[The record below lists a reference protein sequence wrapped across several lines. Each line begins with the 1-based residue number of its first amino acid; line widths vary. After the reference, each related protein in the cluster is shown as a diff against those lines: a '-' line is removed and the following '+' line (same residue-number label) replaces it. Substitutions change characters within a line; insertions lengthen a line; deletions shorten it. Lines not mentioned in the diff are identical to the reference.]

1 MALVLATVML
11 VSCVTTILLAASKPW
26 IDTKLGSLSQYYE
39 TGNSADPGLISTVD
53 EDSGGT
59 SYGLYMFVEGTVKT
73 FMDWLKKS
81 DNAVYRGFG
90 DTLYEAYAY
99 NTKHEYYPGFGTN
112 FKNTW
117 QSIGHGKNSA
127 EFGQA
132 QTEFWGSTQYT
143 ELITNVE
150 RLFPGF
156 DIDNYSIAL
165 KNVFWSRSVHHGV
178 GVTSGAKSSDGKSGA
193 TGVIYRAFNALG
205 GFKNQSEA
213 ELIAAIYAECSRLD
227 PKGMYKEGNMETLT
241 ATKYGV
247 YGRSMAYFNVNGGGV
262 QTSVYSR
269 LHVNEPADAL
279 VMRYANTTPG
289 IAEGKYTLTYI
300 NGSEQNHGL
309 DPSKSTLVDSKDAV
323 QLQLTYY
330 DNDCYILSTADGQRL
345 AISNGKLVLEAPSTS
360 SSQFWS
366 ISGGSGYTLQNMG
379 TKQYVTVT
387 VTSKEVT
394 EDGLSHDDLIL
405 AKLKEIAA
413 GTAEDGTYTNDAAKR
428 FDELL
433 SAELNTLIGE
443 NFKDKG
449 DEAITAMI
457 KENIAKIPEEELSF
471 EEKEALIKK
480 LDELVAK
487 ESENPTEAD
496 LTQEVLSIFSDDELL
511 ALVEAMTGK
520 DIEDITLDV
529 VEQMVAEDQKN
540 ATKTTITTY
549 TTGVTDSGE
558 KAARWSLNKATGRDA
573 WTLTGMFYPGCSD
586 SDAIG
591 NKVTHH
597 LTEGNSSFPIRGV
610 VSCTQGIRSVTVE
623 VQGKNGGGFTA
634 TGTGSGNWFDLWTLD
649 DRCTFSSLKQ
659 GTYTLTIT
667 GINSD
672 GQSVQLLSSS
682 FTVGARD
689 SGTTGTISQEKYTV
703 TFKNGNTVVKTKVY
717 KLGDTYGELPEIT
730 TEGFQGW
737 FTSDGVQIFSNSMVA
752 AEDHTVEAKFGTLY
766 TVTFKVD
773 GSVVR
778 TRQLAKD
785 SLIQA
790 PANPVKA
797 ATSKYV
803 YSFSHWVDDSGK
815 QFVANVTYMPA
826 GNVTYTAVFTQTANS
841 GGNTGGGGNGG
852 GGSGGGGGNGGG
864 TTPTPSGNYLTGVS
878 PSTSVSSLTTSGYT
892 VYNGSTKVTSGL
904 VGTGMTA
911 VSNGTSV
918 TIVVTGDV
926 SGDGRIT
933 ITDVVKL
940 QSSVAG
946 ASKLSGA
953 YAKAGDINGDGKVTI
968 TDVVQAA
975 QVTVGQRTIN

>member
-26 IDTKLGSLSQYYE
+26 SDTKLGSLSQYYE

-178 GVTSGAKSSDGKSGA
+178 GVTSGANSSDGRSGA
-193 TGVIYRAFNALG
+193 TGVIYRAFTALG

-227 PKGMYKEGNMETLT
+227 PNRMYKEGNMETLT

-309 DPSKSTLVDSKDAV
+309 DPSKSTLVESKDAV

-345 AISNGKLVLEAPSTS
+345 TVSDGKLVLAAPSTS
-360 SSQFWS
+360 SNQFWS

-394 EDGLSHDDLIL
+394 EDGSDVLTRD
-405 AKLKEIAA
+405 ERVAA
-413 GTAEDGTYTNDAAKR
+413 MITAVGEDTLDETTQARFEELTTAEVT
-428 FDELL
+428 
-433 SAELNTLIGE
+433 TLTE
-443 NFKDKG
+443 EHLKDKSE
-449 DEAITAMI
+449 DEIKADLDKLEAAEKAMYDFIVSLPEDEDKITEEHQKQFSELENAYLESI
-457 KENIAKIPEEELSF
+457 KNFTGKT
-471 EEKEALIKK
+471 
-480 LDELVAK
+480 LDEIIAIVAGKLV
-487 ESENPTEAD
+487 D
-496 LTQEVLSIFSDDELL
+496 
-511 ALVEAMTGK
+511 
-520 DIEDITLDV
+520 
-529 VEQMVAEDQKN
+529 EQMAAEA
-540 ATKTTITTY
+540 ATTTTITTY

-597 LTEGNSSFPIRGV
+597 LAEGNSSFPIRGV

-623 VQGKNGGGFTA
+623 VRNSAGGGFTA

-852 GGSGGGGGNGGG
+852 GGNGGGGG

-878 PSTSVSSLTTSGYT
+878 PSTSVSSLTASGYT

>member
-26 IDTKLGSLSQYYE
+26 SDTKLGSLSQYYE

-178 GVTSGAKSSDGKSGA
+178 GVTSGANSSDGKSGA
-193 TGVIYRAFNALG
+193 TGVIYRAFTALG

-227 PKGMYKEGNMETLT
+227 PNRMYKEGNMETLT

-309 DPSKSTLVDSKDAV
+309 DPSKSTLVESKDAV

-345 AISNGKLVLEAPSTS
+345 TVSDGKLVLAAPSTS
-360 SSQFWS
+360 SNQFWS

-394 EDGLSHDDLIL
+394 EDGSDVLTRD
-405 AKLKEIAA
+405 ERVAA
-413 GTAEDGTYTNDAAKR
+413 MITAVDEDTLDETTQARFEELTTAEVTTLTEEHLKGKSEDEIKADLDKLEAAEKAMYD
-428 FDELL
+428 FIVSLPEDEDKITEEHQKQF
-433 SAELNTLIGE
+433 SELE
-443 NFKDKG
+443 NAYL
-449 DEAITAMI
+449 ESI
-457 KENIAKIPEEELSF
+457 KNFTGKT
-471 EEKEALIKK
+471 
-480 LDELVAK
+480 LDEIIAIVAGKLV
-487 ESENPTEAD
+487 D
-496 LTQEVLSIFSDDELL
+496 
-511 ALVEAMTGK
+511 
-520 DIEDITLDV
+520 
-529 VEQMVAEDQKN
+529 EQMAAEA
-540 ATKTTITTY
+540 ATTTTITTY
-549 TTGVTDSGE
+549 TTSVTDSGE

-597 LTEGNSSFPIRGV
+597 LAEGNSSFPIRGV

-623 VQGKNGGGFTA
+623 VRNSAGGGFTA

-852 GGSGGGGGNGGG
+852 GGNGGGGG

-878 PSTSVSSLTTSGYT
+878 PSTSVSSLTASGYT

>member
-26 IDTKLGSLSQYYE
+26 SDTKLGSLSQYYE

-178 GVTSGAKSSDGKSGA
+178 GVTSGANSSDGKSGA
-193 TGVIYRAFNALG
+193 TGVIYRAFTALG

-227 PKGMYKEGNMETLT
+227 PNRMYKEGNMETLT

-345 AISNGKLVLEAPSTS
+345 TVSDGKLVLAAPSTS
-360 SSQFWS
+360 SNQFWS

-394 EDGLSHDDLIL
+394 EDGSDVLTRD
-405 AKLKEIAA
+405 ERVAA
-413 GTAEDGTYTNDAAKR
+413 MITAVDEDTLDETTQARFEELTTAEVT
-428 FDELL
+428 
-433 SAELNTLIGE
+433 TLTE
-443 NFKDKG
+443 EHLKDKSE
-449 DEAITAMI
+449 DEIKADLDKLEAAEKAMYDFIVSLPEDEDKITEEHQKQFSELENAYLESI
-457 KENIAKIPEEELSF
+457 KNFTGKT
-471 EEKEALIKK
+471 
-480 LDELVAK
+480 LDEIIAIVAGKLV
-487 ESENPTEAD
+487 D
-496 LTQEVLSIFSDDELL
+496 
-511 ALVEAMTGK
+511 
-520 DIEDITLDV
+520 
-529 VEQMVAEDQKN
+529 EQMAAEA
-540 ATKTTITTY
+540 ATTTTITTY

-597 LTEGNSSFPIRGV
+597 LAEGNSSFPIRGV

-623 VQGKNGGGFTA
+623 VRNSAGGGFTA

-841 GGNTGGGGNGG
+841 GGNGG
-852 GGSGGGGGNGGG
+852 GGG

>member
-26 IDTKLGSLSQYYE
+26 SDTKLGSLSQYYE

-178 GVTSGAKSSDGKSGA
+178 GVTSGANSSDGKSGA
-193 TGVIYRAFNALG
+193 TGVIYRAFKALG

-227 PKGMYKEGNMETLT
+227 PNGMYKEGNMETLT

-279 VMRYANTTPG
+279 VMRYANTAPG

-345 AISNGKLVLEAPSTS
+345 TVSDGKLVLAAPSTS
-360 SSQFWS
+360 SNQFWS

-394 EDGLSHDDLIL
+394 EDGSDVLTRD
-405 AKLKEIAA
+405 ERVAA
-413 GTAEDGTYTNDAAKR
+413 MITAVDEDTLDETTQARFEELTTAEVTTLTEEHLKGKSEDEIKADLDKLEAAEKAMYD
-428 FDELL
+428 FIVSLPEDEDKITEEHQKQF
-433 SAELNTLIGE
+433 SELE
-443 NFKDKG
+443 NAYL
-449 DEAITAMI
+449 ESI
-457 KENIAKIPEEELSF
+457 KNFTGKT
-471 EEKEALIKK
+471 
-480 LDELVAK
+480 LDEIIAIVAGKLV
-487 ESENPTEAD
+487 D
-496 LTQEVLSIFSDDELL
+496 
-511 ALVEAMTGK
+511 
-520 DIEDITLDV
+520 
-529 VEQMVAEDQKN
+529 EQMAAEA
-540 ATKTTITTY
+540 ATTTTITTY

-597 LTEGNSSFPIRGV
+597 LAEGNSSFPIRGV

-623 VQGKNGGGFTA
+623 VRNSAGGGFTA

-841 GGNTGGGGNGG
+841 GGNTGGGG
-852 GGSGGGGGNGGG
+852 GG

-878 PSTSVSSLTTSGYT
+878 PSTSVSSLTASGYT

>member
-26 IDTKLGSLSQYYE
+26 SDTKLGSLSQYYE

-178 GVTSGAKSSDGKSGA
+178 GVTSGANSSDGKSGA
-193 TGVIYRAFNALG
+193 TGVIYRAFTALG

-227 PKGMYKEGNMETLT
+227 PNRMYKEGNMETLT

-309 DPSKSTLVDSKDAV
+309 DPSKSTLVESKDAV

-345 AISNGKLVLEAPSTS
+345 TVSDGKLVLAAPSTS
-360 SSQFWS
+360 SNQFWS

-394 EDGLSHDDLIL
+394 EDGSDVLTRD
-405 AKLKEIAA
+405 ERVAA
-413 GTAEDGTYTNDAAKR
+413 MITAVGEDTLDETTQARFEELTAA
-428 FDELL
+428 EVTALTEEHL
-433 SAELNTLIGE
+433 
-443 NFKDKG
+443 KDKSE
-449 DEAITAMI
+449 DEIKADLDKLEAAEKAIYDFIVSLPEDEDKITEEHQKQYSELENAYLESI
-457 KENIAKIPEEELSF
+457 KNFTGKT
-471 EEKEALIKK
+471 
-480 LDELVAK
+480 LDEIIAIVAGKLV
-487 ESENPTEAD
+487 D
-496 LTQEVLSIFSDDELL
+496 
-511 ALVEAMTGK
+511 
-520 DIEDITLDV
+520 
-529 VEQMVAEDQKN
+529 EQMAAEA
-540 ATKTTITTY
+540 ATTTTITTY

-597 LTEGNSSFPIRGV
+597 LAEGNSSFPIRGV

-623 VQGKNGGGFTA
+623 VRNSAGGGFTA

-852 GGSGGGGGNGGG
+852 GGSGGGGGG

>member
-59 SYGLYMFVEGTVKT
+59 SYGLYMFVEGTVAT

-90 DTLYEAYAY
+90 DTLYNAYAY
-99 NTKHEYYPGFGTN
+99 NTRGEYYPGFGTN

-279 VMRYANTTPG
+279 VMRYANTSPG

-309 DPSKSTLVDSKDAV
+309 DPSKSTLVDSKNAV

-394 EDGLSHDDLIL
+394 SDGSDVLTRDERVAAMITAVNEDTLDETTQARFEELT
-405 AKLKEIAA
+405 
-413 GTAEDGTYTNDAAKR
+413 TAEVTALTK
-428 FDELL
+428 EHL
-433 SAELNTLIGE
+433 
-443 NFKDKG
+443 KG
-449 DEAITAMI
+449 
-457 KENIAKIPEEELSF
+457 KSEEEIKADLVKLEDAEKAMYDFIVSLPEDEDKIT
-471 EEKEALIKK
+471 EEHQKQFSELENAYLESIKNFTGK
-480 LDELVAK
+480 TLDEIIAIVAGKLV
-487 ESENPTEAD
+487 D
-496 LTQEVLSIFSDDELL
+496 
-511 ALVEAMTGK
+511 
-520 DIEDITLDV
+520 
-529 VEQMVAEDQKN
+529 EQMAAEA
-540 ATKTTITTY
+540 ATTTTITTY

-623 VQGKNGGGFTA
+623 VRNSAGGGFTA

-841 GGNTGGGGNGG
+841 GGN
-852 GGSGGGGGNGGG
+852 GGG

-878 PSTSVSSLTTSGYT
+878 PSTSVSSLTASGYT

>member
-26 IDTKLGSLSQYYE
+26 SDTKLGSLSQYYE

-59 SYGLYMFVEGTVKT
+59 SYGLYMFVEGTVAT

-90 DTLYEAYAY
+90 DTLYNAYAF
-99 NTKHEYYPGFGTN
+99 NTKGEYYPGFGTN

-178 GVTSGAKSSDGKSGA
+178 GVTSGANSRDGKSGA

-227 PKGMYKEGNMETLT
+227 PNGMYKEGNMETLT

-300 NGSEQNHGL
+300 NGSEQSHGL
-309 DPSKSTLVDSKDAV
+309 DPNKSTLVDSKDAV

-345 AISNGKLVLEAPSTS
+345 TVSDGKLVLAAPSTS
-360 SSQFWS
+360 SNQFWS

-413 GTAEDGTYTNDAAKR
+413 GTAEDGTYTNDAAKK

-433 SAELNTLIGE
+433 SAELDTLIGE
-443 NFKDKG
+443 NFKDK
-449 DEAITAMI
+449 DDAAITAMI
-457 KENIAKIPEEELSF
+457 KENIAKIPAEELSS
-471 EEKEALIKK
+471 EGKEALIKK
-480 LDELVAK
+480 IDELVAK
-487 ESENPTEAD
+487 ERENSTEAD
-496 LTQEVLSIFSDDELL
+496 LTQEILSIFSDDELL

-549 TTGVTDSGE
+549 TTGVGDASS
-558 KAARWSLNKATGRDA
+558 AARWSLNKATGRDA

-623 VQGKNGGGFTA
+623 VRNSAGGGFTA

-815 QFVANVTYMPA
+815 QFVANMTYMPA
-826 GNVTYTAVFTQTANS
+826 GNVTYTAVFTQTSNT

-852 GGSGGGGGNGGG
+852 GGD

-878 PSTSVSSLTTSGYT
+878 PSTSVSSLTASGYT

>member
-26 IDTKLGSLSQYYE
+26 SDTKLGSLSQYYE

-178 GVTSGAKSSDGKSGA
+178 GVTSGANSSDGKSGA
-193 TGVIYRAFNALG
+193 TGVIYRAFKALG

-227 PKGMYKEGNMETLT
+227 PNRMYKEGNMETLT

-279 VMRYANTTPG
+279 VMRYANTIPG

-345 AISNGKLVLEAPSTS
+345 TVSDGKLVLAAPSTS
-360 SSQFWS
+360 SNQFWS

-394 EDGLSHDDLIL
+394 EDGSDVLTRD
-405 AKLKEIAA
+405 ERVAA
-413 GTAEDGTYTNDAAKR
+413 MITAVDEDTLDETTQARFEELTTAEVT
-428 FDELL
+428 
-433 SAELNTLIGE
+433 TLTE
-443 NFKDKG
+443 EHLKDKSE
-449 DEAITAMI
+449 DEI
-457 KENIAKIPEEELSF
+457 K
-471 EEKEALIKK
+471 
-480 LDELVAK
+480 
-487 ESENPTEAD
+487 AD
-496 LTQEVLSIFSDDELL
+496 LDKLEAAEMAMYDFIVSLPEDED
-511 ALVEAMTGK
+511 K
-520 DIEDITLDV
+520 IT
-529 VEQMVAEDQKN
+529 EEDQKQFSELEN
-540 ATKTTITTY
+540 AYLESIKNFTGKTLDEIIAIVAGKLVDEQMAAEAATTTTITTY

-597 LTEGNSSFPIRGV
+597 LAEGNSSFPIRGV

-623 VQGKNGGGFTA
+623 VRNSAGGGFTA

-841 GGNTGGGGNGG
+841 GGNGG
-852 GGSGGGGGNGGG
+852 GGG

>member
-26 IDTKLGSLSQYYE
+26 SDTKLGSLSQYYE

-178 GVTSGAKSSDGKSGA
+178 GVTSGANSSDGKSGA
-193 TGVIYRAFNALG
+193 TGVIYRAFKALG

-227 PKGMYKEGNMETLT
+227 PNRMYKEGNMETLT

-279 VMRYANTTPG
+279 VMRYANTIPG

-345 AISNGKLVLEAPSTS
+345 TVSDGKLVLAAPSTS
-360 SSQFWS
+360 SNQFWS

-413 GTAEDGTYTNDAAKR
+413 GTAEDGTYTNDAAKK

-443 NFKDKG
+443 NFKDK
-449 DEAITAMI
+449 DDAAITAII
-457 KENIAKIPEEELSF
+457 KENIAKIPAEELSS

-511 ALVEAMTGK
+511 ALVEAMTCK

-597 LTEGNSSFPIRGV
+597 LAEGNSSFPIRGV

-623 VQGKNGGGFTA
+623 VRNSAGGGFTA

-852 GGSGGGGGNGGG
+852 GGNGGGGG

-878 PSTSVSSLTTSGYT
+878 PSTSVSSLTASGYT

>member
-26 IDTKLGSLSQYYE
+26 SDTKLGSLSQYYE

-178 GVTSGAKSSDGKSGA
+178 GVTSGANSSDGKSGA
-193 TGVIYRAFNALG
+193 TGVIYRAFTALG

-227 PKGMYKEGNMETLT
+227 PNRMYKEGNMETLT

-309 DPSKSTLVDSKDAV
+309 DPSKSTLVESKDAV

-345 AISNGKLVLEAPSTS
+345 TVSDGKLVLAAPSTS

-394 EDGLSHDDLIL
+394 EDGSDVLTRD
-405 AKLKEIAA
+405 ERVAA
-413 GTAEDGTYTNDAAKR
+413 MITAVGEDTLDETTQARFEELTTAEVT
-428 FDELL
+428 
-433 SAELNTLIGE
+433 TLTE
-443 NFKDKG
+443 EHLKDKSE
-449 DEAITAMI
+449 DEIKADLDKLEAAEKAMYDFIVSLPEDEDKITEEHQKQFSELENAYLESI
-457 KENIAKIPEEELSF
+457 KNFTGKT
-471 EEKEALIKK
+471 
-480 LDELVAK
+480 LDEIIAIVAGKLV
-487 ESENPTEAD
+487 D
-496 LTQEVLSIFSDDELL
+496 
-511 ALVEAMTGK
+511 
-520 DIEDITLDV
+520 
-529 VEQMVAEDQKN
+529 EQMAAEA
-540 ATKTTITTY
+540 ATTTTITTY

-597 LTEGNSSFPIRGV
+597 LAEGNSSFPIRGV

-623 VQGKNGGGFTA
+623 VRNSAGGGFTA

-852 GGSGGGGGNGGG
+852 GGNGGGGG

>member
-26 IDTKLGSLSQYYE
+26 DDVNFGSLSQYYE
-39 TGNSADPGLISTVD
+39 TGNNADPGRISNVSG
-53 EDSGGT
+53 DSGGT
-59 SYGLYMFVEGTVKT
+59 SYGLYMFVESTVGK
-73 FMDWLKKS
+73 FIDWLKTS
-81 DNAVYRGFG
+81 DSAVYSGFG
-90 DTLYEAYAY
+90 TKLWEAY
-99 NTKHEYYPGFGTN
+99 YYDVNHKVNPGYGTN

-117 QSIGHGKNSA
+117 REIAQNSTSGFA
-127 EFGQA
+127 QA
-132 QTEFWGSTQYT
+132 QTDFWRETQYT
-143 ELITNVE
+143 KLVSNIEG
-150 RLFPGF
+150 LFRGF

-227 PKGMYKEGNMETLT
+227 PNRMYKEGNMETLT

-309 DPSKSTLVDSKDAV
+309 DPSKSTLVDSKNAV

-345 AISNGKLVLEAPSTS
+345 AISDGKLVLAAPSTS
-360 SSQFWS
+360 SNQFWS

-413 GTAEDGTYTNDAAKR
+413 GTAEDGTYTNDAAKK

-433 SAELNTLIGE
+433 SAELDTLIGE
-443 NFKDKG
+443 NFKNKD
-449 DEAITAMI
+449 DTAITAMI
-457 KENIAKIPEEELSF
+457 KENIAKIPAEELSS

-623 VQGKNGGGFTA
+623 VRNSAGGGFTA

-841 GGNTGGGGNGG
+841 GGGGGGE
-852 GGSGGGGGNGGG
+852 GG

-878 PSTSVSSLTTSGYT
+878 PSTSVSSLTASGYT

>member
-26 IDTKLGSLSQYYE
+26 SDTKLGSLSQYYE

-178 GVTSGAKSSDGKSGA
+178 GVTSGANSSDGKSGA
-193 TGVIYRAFNALG
+193 TGVIYRAFKALG

-227 PKGMYKEGNMETLT
+227 PNRMYKEGNMETLT

-279 VMRYANTTPG
+279 VMRYANTIPG

-345 AISNGKLVLEAPSTS
+345 TVSDGKLVLAAPSTS
-360 SSQFWS
+360 SNQFWS

-394 EDGLSHDDLIL
+394 EDGSDVLTRDERVAAMITAVGEDTLDETTQARFEEL
-405 AKLKEIAA
+405 TAAEVTALTKEH
-413 GTAEDGTYTNDAAKR
+413 
-428 FDELL
+428 L
-433 SAELNTLIGE
+433 
-443 NFKDKG
+443 KDKSE
-449 DEAITAMI
+449 DEIKADLDKLEAAEKAMYDFIVSLPEDEDKITEEHQKQFSELENAYLESI
-457 KENIAKIPEEELSF
+457 KNFTGKT
-471 EEKEALIKK
+471 
-480 LDELVAK
+480 LDEIIAIVAGKLV
-487 ESENPTEAD
+487 D
-496 LTQEVLSIFSDDELL
+496 
-511 ALVEAMTGK
+511 
-520 DIEDITLDV
+520 
-529 VEQMVAEDQKN
+529 EQMAAEA
-540 ATKTTITTY
+540 ATTTTITTY

-597 LTEGNSSFPIRGV
+597 LAEGNSSFPIRGV

-623 VQGKNGGGFTA
+623 VRNSAGGGFTA

-841 GGNTGGGGNGG
+841 GGNTGGGG
-852 GGSGGGGGNGGG
+852 GG

>member
-26 IDTKLGSLSQYYE
+26 SDTKLGSLSQYYE

-178 GVTSGAKSSDGKSGA
+178 GVTSGANSSDGKSGA
-193 TGVIYRAFNALG
+193 TGVIYRAFTALG

-227 PKGMYKEGNMETLT
+227 PNRMYKEGNMETLT

-309 DPSKSTLVDSKDAV
+309 DPSKSTLVESKDAV

-345 AISNGKLVLEAPSTS
+345 TVSDGKLVLAAPSTS
-360 SSQFWS
+360 SNQFWS

-394 EDGLSHDDLIL
+394 EDGSDVLTRD
-405 AKLKEIAA
+405 ERVAA
-413 GTAEDGTYTNDAAKR
+413 MITAVGEDTLDETTQARFEELTTAEVT
-428 FDELL
+428 
-433 SAELNTLIGE
+433 TLTE
-443 NFKDKG
+443 EHLKDKSE
-449 DEAITAMI
+449 DEIKADLDKLEAAEKAMYDFIVSLPEDEDKITEEHQKQFSELENAYLESI
-457 KENIAKIPEEELSF
+457 KNFTGKT
-471 EEKEALIKK
+471 
-480 LDELVAK
+480 LDEIIAIVAGKLV
-487 ESENPTEAD
+487 D
-496 LTQEVLSIFSDDELL
+496 
-511 ALVEAMTGK
+511 
-520 DIEDITLDV
+520 
-529 VEQMVAEDQKN
+529 EQMAAEA
-540 ATKTTITTY
+540 ATTTTITTY

-597 LTEGNSSFPIRGV
+597 LAEGNSSFPIRGV

-623 VQGKNGGGFTA
+623 VRNSAGGGFTA

-852 GGSGGGGGNGGG
+852 GGNGGGGG

-878 PSTSVSSLTTSGYT
+878 PSTSVSSLTASGYT

>member
-1 MALVLATVML
+1 MALVLAAVML
-11 VSCVTTILLAASKPW
+11 VSCVTTVLLAASKPW
-26 IDTKLGSLSQYYE
+26 SDTKLGSLSQYYE

-90 DTLYEAYAY
+90 DTLYNAYAY
-99 NTKHEYYPGFGTN
+99 NTKGEYYPGFGTN

-143 ELITNVE
+143 DLIANVE
-150 RLFPGF
+150 SLFPGF

-227 PKGMYKEGNMETLT
+227 PNGLYKEGNMETLT
-241 ATKYGV
+241 AAKYGV
-247 YGRSMAYFNVNGGGV
+247 RGRSMAYFNVNGGGV

-279 VMRYANTTPG
+279 VMRYASTSPD

-309 DPSKSTLVDSKDAV
+309 DPSKSTLVEAKSAV

-330 DNDCYILSTADGQRL
+330 ANKYYTLTAADGQRL
-345 AISNGKLVLEAPSTS
+345 TVSDGKLVLAAPSTS

-366 ISGGSGYTLQNMG
+366 ISGSGSSGYTLQNMG

-394 EDGLSHDDLIL
+394 EDGSDVLTRDERVAAIITAVDEDTLDETTQKRFAELTTAEVTALTEEYLKGKSEDEIKADLDKLEAAEKALYDFIDSLPEDEEEITEEHQKQYTELENAYL
-405 AKLKEIAA
+405 ASIKDFTGKTLDEIVAIVAGKLVDEQMAAEA
-413 GTAEDGTYTNDAAKR
+413 GTT
-428 FDELL
+428 
-433 SAELNTLIGE
+433 
-443 NFKDKG
+443 
-449 DEAITAMI
+449 
-457 KENIAKIPEEELSF
+457 
-471 EEKEALIKK
+471 
-480 LDELVAK
+480 
-487 ESENPTEAD
+487 
-496 LTQEVLSIFSDDELL
+496 
-511 ALVEAMTGK
+511 
-520 DIEDITLDV
+520 
-529 VEQMVAEDQKN
+529 
-540 ATKTTITTY
+540 TTITTY
-549 TTGVTDSGE
+549 TVGVGDAD
-558 KAARWSLNKATGRDA
+558 KAARWSLNKAAGRDA

-591 NKVTHH
+591 NKVTHN

-634 TGTGSGNWFDLWTLD
+634 TGSGSGNWFDLWTLD
-649 DRCTFSSLKQ
+649 DKCTFSSLKQ
-659 GTYTLTIT
+659 GTYTMTIT

-682 FTVGARD
+682 FTVGAKD
-689 SGTTGTISQEKYTV
+689 SGTTGTISQEEYTV
-703 TFKNGNTVVKTKVY
+703 TFKNGSTVVKTKVY
-717 KLGDTYGELPEIT
+717 KLGDTYGELPEVSG
-730 TEGFQGW
+730 EGFQGW

-773 GSVVR
+773 GNVVR

-797 ATSKYV
+797 ATSSYV

-815 QFVANVTYMPA
+815 RFVADMTYMPA

-841 GGNTGGGGNGG
+841 GGSGS
-852 GGSGGGGGNGGG
+852 GGSGGGGGEGG

-878 PSTSVSSLTTSGYT
+878 PSTSVSSLTASGYT

-940 QSSVAG
+940 QGSVAG

>member
-26 IDTKLGSLSQYYE
+26 SDTKLGSLSQYYE

-178 GVTSGAKSSDGKSGA
+178 GVTSGANSSDGKSGA
-193 TGVIYRAFNALG
+193 TGVIYRAFTALG

-227 PKGMYKEGNMETLT
+227 PNRMYKEGNMETLT

-309 DPSKSTLVDSKDAV
+309 DPSKSTLVESKDAV

-345 AISNGKLVLEAPSTS
+345 TVSDGTLVLAAPSTS
-360 SSQFWS
+360 SNQFWS

-394 EDGLSHDDLIL
+394 EDGSDVLTRD
-405 AKLKEIAA
+405 ERVAA
-413 GTAEDGTYTNDAAKR
+413 MITAVDEDTLDETTQARFEELTTAEVTTLTEEHLKGKSEDEIKADLDKLEAAEKAMYD
-428 FDELL
+428 FIVSLPEDEDKITEEHQKQF
-433 SAELNTLIGE
+433 SELE
-443 NFKDKG
+443 NAYL
-449 DEAITAMI
+449 ESI
-457 KENIAKIPEEELSF
+457 KNFTGKT
-471 EEKEALIKK
+471 
-480 LDELVAK
+480 LDEIIAIVAGKLV
-487 ESENPTEAD
+487 D
-496 LTQEVLSIFSDDELL
+496 
-511 ALVEAMTGK
+511 
-520 DIEDITLDV
+520 
-529 VEQMVAEDQKN
+529 EQMAAEA
-540 ATKTTITTY
+540 ATTTTITTY

-597 LTEGNSSFPIRGV
+597 LAEGNSSFPIRGV

-623 VQGKNGGGFTA
+623 VRNSAGGGFTA

-852 GGSGGGGGNGGG
+852 GGNGGGSGGG

-878 PSTSVSSLTTSGYT
+878 PSTSVSSLTASGYT

>member
-26 IDTKLGSLSQYYE
+26 SDTKLGSLSQYYE

-178 GVTSGAKSSDGKSGA
+178 GVTSGANSSDGKSGA
-193 TGVIYRAFNALG
+193 TGVIYRAFTALG

-227 PKGMYKEGNMETLT
+227 PNGMYKEGNMETLT

-323 QLQLTYY
+323 QLRLTYY

-345 AISNGKLVLEAPSTS
+345 TVSDGKLVLAAPSTS
-360 SSQFWS
+360 SNQFWS

-394 EDGLSHDDLIL
+394 EDGSDVLTRD
-405 AKLKEIAA
+405 ERVAA
-413 GTAEDGTYTNDAAKR
+413 MITAVGEDTLDETTQARFEELTTAEVTALTEEHLKGKSEDEIKADLDKLEAAEKAMYD
-428 FDELL
+428 FIVSLPEDEDKITEEHQKQF
-433 SAELNTLIGE
+433 SELE
-443 NFKDKG
+443 NAYL
-449 DEAITAMI
+449 ESI
-457 KENIAKIPEEELSF
+457 KNFTGKT
-471 EEKEALIKK
+471 
-480 LDELVAK
+480 LDEIIAIVAGKLV
-487 ESENPTEAD
+487 D
-496 LTQEVLSIFSDDELL
+496 
-511 ALVEAMTGK
+511 
-520 DIEDITLDV
+520 
-529 VEQMVAEDQKN
+529 EQMAAEA
-540 ATKTTITTY
+540 ATTTTITTY

-597 LTEGNSSFPIRGV
+597 LAEGNSSFPIRGV

-623 VQGKNGGGFTA
+623 VRNSAGGGFTA

-852 GGSGGGGGNGGG
+852 GGNGGGGG

-878 PSTSVSSLTTSGYT
+878 PSTSVSSLTASGYT

>member
-26 IDTKLGSLSQYYE
+26 SDTKLGSLSQYYE

-178 GVTSGAKSSDGKSGA
+178 GVTSGANSSDGKSGA
-193 TGVIYRAFNALG
+193 TGVIYRAFTALG

-227 PKGMYKEGNMETLT
+227 PNRMYKEGNMETLT

-309 DPSKSTLVDSKDAV
+309 DPSKSTLVESKDAV

-345 AISNGKLVLEAPSTS
+345 TVSDGKLVLAAPSTS
-360 SSQFWS
+360 SNQFWS

-394 EDGLSHDDLIL
+394 EDGSDVLTRD
-405 AKLKEIAA
+405 ERVAA
-413 GTAEDGTYTNDAAKR
+413 MITAVDEDTLDETTQARFEELTTAEVTTLTEEHLKGKSEDEIKADLDKLEAAEKAMYD
-428 FDELL
+428 FIVSLPEDEDKITEEHQKQF
-433 SAELNTLIGE
+433 SELE
-443 NFKDKG
+443 NAYL
-449 DEAITAMI
+449 ESI
-457 KENIAKIPEEELSF
+457 KNFTGKT
-471 EEKEALIKK
+471 
-480 LDELVAK
+480 LDEIIAIVAGKLV
-487 ESENPTEAD
+487 D
-496 LTQEVLSIFSDDELL
+496 
-511 ALVEAMTGK
+511 
-520 DIEDITLDV
+520 
-529 VEQMVAEDQKN
+529 EQMAAEA
-540 ATKTTITTY
+540 ATTTTITTY

-597 LTEGNSSFPIRGV
+597 LAEGNSSFPIRGV

-623 VQGKNGGGFTA
+623 VRNSAGGGFTA

-852 GGSGGGGGNGGG
+852 GGNGGGSGGG

-878 PSTSVSSLTTSGYT
+878 PSTSVSSLTASGYT

>member
-26 IDTKLGSLSQYYE
+26 SDTKLGSLSQYYE

-178 GVTSGAKSSDGKSGA
+178 GVTSGANSSDGKSGA
-193 TGVIYRAFNALG
+193 TGVIYRAFKALG

-227 PKGMYKEGNMETLT
+227 PNRMYKEGNMETLT

-279 VMRYANTTPG
+279 VMRYANTIPG
-289 IAEGKYTLTYI
+289 ITEGKYTLTYI

-345 AISNGKLVLEAPSTS
+345 TVSDGKLVLAAPSTS
-360 SSQFWS
+360 SNQFWS

-394 EDGLSHDDLIL
+394 EDGSDVLTRD
-405 AKLKEIAA
+405 ERVAA
-413 GTAEDGTYTNDAAKR
+413 MITAVGEDTLDETTQARFEELTTAEVTALTEEHLKGKSEDEIKADLDKLEAAEKAMYD
-428 FDELL
+428 FIVSLPEDEDKITEEHQKQF
-433 SAELNTLIGE
+433 SELE
-443 NFKDKG
+443 NAYL
-449 DEAITAMI
+449 ESI
-457 KENIAKIPEEELSF
+457 KNFTGKT
-471 EEKEALIKK
+471 
-480 LDELVAK
+480 LDEIIAIVAGKLV
-487 ESENPTEAD
+487 D
-496 LTQEVLSIFSDDELL
+496 
-511 ALVEAMTGK
+511 
-520 DIEDITLDV
+520 
-529 VEQMVAEDQKN
+529 EQMAAEA
-540 ATKTTITTY
+540 ATTTTITTY

-597 LTEGNSSFPIRGV
+597 LAEGNSSFPIRGV

-623 VQGKNGGGFTA
+623 VRNSAGGGFTA

-841 GGNTGGGGNGG
+841 GGNTGGGG
-852 GGSGGGGGNGGG
+852 SGGGGGG

>member
-26 IDTKLGSLSQYYE
+26 SDTKLGSLSQYYE

-59 SYGLYMFVEGTVKT
+59 SYGLYMFVEGTVAT

-178 GVTSGAKSSDGKSGA
+178 GVTSGANSSDGKSGA
-193 TGVIYRAFNALG
+193 TGVIYRAFTALG

-227 PKGMYKEGNMETLT
+227 PNRMYKEGNMETLT

-345 AISNGKLVLEAPSTS
+345 TVSDGKLVLAAPSTS
-360 SSQFWS
+360 SNQFWS

-413 GTAEDGTYTNDAAKR
+413 GTAEDGTYTNDAAKK
-428 FDELL
+428 F
-433 SAELNTLIGE
+433 
-443 NFKDKG
+443 
-449 DEAITAMI
+449 
-457 KENIAKIPEEELSF
+457 
-471 EEKEALIKK
+471 
-480 LDELVAK
+480 DELVAK

-511 ALVEAMTGK
+511 ALVEAMTCK

-597 LTEGNSSFPIRGV
+597 LAEGNSSFPIRGV

-623 VQGKNGGGFTA
+623 VRNSAGGCFTA

-773 GSVVR
+773 GIVVR

-841 GGNTGGGGNGG
+841 GGNGGGGN
-852 GGSGGGGGNGGG
+852 GGGNGGG

-892 VYNGSTKVTSGL
+892 VYSGSTKVTSGL

>member
-26 IDTKLGSLSQYYE
+26 SDTKLGSLSQYYE

-59 SYGLYMFVEGTVKT
+59 SYGLYMFVEGTVAT

-345 AISNGKLVLEAPSTS
+345 AISNGKLVLETPSTS

-394 EDGLSHDDLIL
+394 EDGSDVLTRDERVAAMIAAVGEDTLDEDTAARFGELLSDEVTALVVAQLGGISEDDKDAL
-405 AKLKEIAA
+405 AKL
-413 GTAEDGTYTNDAAKR
+413 
-428 FDELL
+428 
-433 SAELNTLIGE
+433 
-443 NFKDKG
+443 
-449 DEAITAMI
+449 
-457 KENIAKIPEEELSF
+457 
-471 EEKEALIKK
+471 
-480 LDELVAK
+480 
-487 ESENPTEAD
+487 EAD
-496 LTQEVLSIFSDDELL
+496 LAKLNEVQAKEAELIKTFPENAADVTDAQKAEL
-511 ALVEAMTGK
+511 AALEKEYNDLIKTFTGK
-520 DIEDITLDV
+520 TLDEIIAIV
-529 VEQMVAEDQKN
+529 AGKLVDEQMAAEA
-540 ATKTTITTY
+540 ATTTTITTY

-730 TEGFQGW
+730 AEGFQGW

-841 GGNTGGGGNGG
+841 GGNGGGGNGG

-878 PSTSVSSLTTSGYT
+878 PSTSVSSLTASGYT